1 MRFQLMRD
9 CRRSAAEQR
18 FIYSALEIFPR
29 LKEGERQ
36 EIRALIDRL
45 AEGPAEGRA
54 LYALLVRGETMQRI
68 GDSTGVSAARLYRLR
83 RDFYEQFPIG

>member
-18 FIYSALEIFPR
+18 FIYSALEIFPW

-36 EIRALIDRL
+36 EIRALVDRL

-54 LYALLVRGETMQRI
+54 LWAPWERTPCAR
-68 GDSTGVSAARLYRLR
+68 TRSATRLTR
-83 RDFYEQFPIG
+83 RFAVGRPLP